1 MNLWNLAELI
11 TALLAVLAPL
21 VGVPLGIITFYLRA
35 LREDHRSRHAD
46 LARRLDIIES
56 AAAALREN
64 LADVERNYT
73 TKEEW
78 LRELMHA
85 RARLEHLAAIA
96 ARLQAAEERDRH
108 QEQRET
114 RSPGQ
119 PSNPSTESEVH
130 P

>member
-1 MNLWNLAELI
+1 MNPASLAELI

-35 LREDHRSRHAD
+35 LRDDQRTRHTD
-46 LARRLDIIES
+46 LARRLDILE
-56 AAAALREN
+56 AAAPALREN

-78 LRELMHA
+78 LRELMLA
-85 RARLEHLAAIA
+85 RARLEKLAAVA
-96 ARLQAAEERDRH
+96 ARLQAVEEQLRNRP
-108 QEQRET
+108 RRPAASRAPT
-114 RSPGQ
+114 T
-119 PSNPSTESEVH
+119 NPSTEREVS